1 MLACSFSAR
10 ILKRKKPMN
19 SASWTFIV
27 ASIKA
32 NHTLK
37 ITKQHTPTKMTDDEY
52 EAAIAHLR
60 QDGGAEE
67 NKPAT

>member
-1 MLACSFSAR
+1 MLGASFSSR
-10 ILKRKKPMN
+10 FLKRKKPMN
-19 SASWTFIV
+19 SASWNIIV
-27 ASIKA
+27 ASIKN
-32 NHTLK
+32 NHTSR
-37 ITKQHTPTKMTDDEY
+37 TTTQHTQTKMTDDEY

>member
-1 MLACSFSAR
+1 MLAASYSAR

-27 ASIKA
+27 ARVRTS
-32 NHTLK
+32 HTSRT
-37 ITKQHTPTKMTDDEY
+37 TKQHTLTKMTDDEY

-67 NKPAT
+67 NKPTA